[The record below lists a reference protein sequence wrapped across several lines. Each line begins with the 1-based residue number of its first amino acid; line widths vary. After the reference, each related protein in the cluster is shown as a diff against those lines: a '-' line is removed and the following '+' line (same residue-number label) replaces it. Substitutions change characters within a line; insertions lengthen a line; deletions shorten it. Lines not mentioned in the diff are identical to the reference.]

1 MFNPELSEKPYVVAF
16 NKMDLPE
23 ARKNWPSF
31 KRKLQAQGIEPFCM
45 SAVQRDGTYDM
56 ICAAYELLRENK
68 VANKEFKGNT
78 SILF

>member
-1 MFNPELSEKPYVVAF
+1 MFSPELSEKPCIVAF

-31 KRKLQAQGIEPFCM
+31 KRKLQSQGIEPFCI
-45 SAVQRDGTYDM
+45 SAVQREGTHEV

-68 VANKEFKGNT
+68 VDNEECNT